1 MYNKDYRLQVVISAE
16 LSEKLK
22 RMAKED
28 DRTLRA
34 FCKRIL
40 ESYVNER
47 ESDNSESMIKEL
59 SEKVNIINSEL
70 SVEINKNEIPEKK
83 SKVGA
88 LRPPTK

>member
-1 MYNKDYRLQVVISAE
+1 MDNKEYRLQVAISIE

-40 ESYVNER
+40 ESYVDER
-47 ESDNSESMIKEL
+47 ESINAKQILIPNENELDNQIS
-59 SEKVNIINSEL
+59 
-70 SVEINKNEIPEKK
+70 KNEITTINDNEPAKK
-83 SKVGA
+83 KMKVGA
-88 LRPPTK
+88 LIPK

>member
-1 MYNKDYRLQVVISAE
+1 MDNKEYRLQVAISIE

-40 ESYVNER
+40 ESYVAER
-47 ESDNSESMIKEL
+47 ESGNSTSASTSISRDIDSTLVDTYFENASIDN
-59 SEKVNIINSEL
+59 
-70 SVEINKNEIPEKK
+70 KK
-83 SKVGA
+83 KKVGA
-88 LRPPTK
+88 LKPPTK